1 MTMPTD
7 FQTYTDSVKI
17 IQEAKFSFEYFIKN
31 TIQYS
36 KLSPSLKKFILNKT
50 ESAIY
55 GAGNQALFISDF
67 FNLIKKDIA
76 VAFTSEEI
84 RGSSFERIKLPTIKI
99 TNNYENKSIS
109 ILIATSSK
117 YNNEIINKAEEL
129 GFSNIFY
136 SDNWDLDNSEIKRI
150 CKSIY
155 IYMINS
161 DMLSNVFGVI
171 SLLGG
176 SFKDYLL
183 NTNVKRKVSK
193 LKNNLDIKSCT
204 VIDEALWKM
213 QNLPEDAYQRFFFL
227 SKHEFYPVIRQRFGH
242 TAVESSNNS
251 LKKTFKG
258 FDSFPEESFIFH
270 HGLSSANE
278 KIKNYI
284 KGKIFIDCGAFIGD
298 SAVVLIAYYAPKK
311 LFAFDLSE
319 ANCEGFRK
327 IMELNSVSCE
337 KFDILNVGISDKNGH
352 INMDKKSGIDFS
364 PTRLNKSTDGTIGA
378 LTSIDIF
385 CSENKISDIGFVK
398 FDIEGFG
405 YAGLRGMKKTI
416 CQNRPVLSLAMY
428 HSPQEFFEM
437 KPLLEKITQ
446 QLNYK
451 ITVINCRNSPF
462 CLAEVGLFAYP
473 AELD

>member
-1 MTMPTD
+1 MTVPTD
-7 FQTYTDSVKI
+7 FQTYTDSLKI
-17 IQEAKFSFEYFIKN
+17 IQETKFCFEYFIEN

-36 KLSPSLKKFILNKT
+36 KLSPSLKKFILNGT

-55 GAGNQALFISDF
+55 GAGNQALFIYDF

-84 RGSSFERIKLPTIKI
+84 RGSSFERKKLPTIKI
-99 TNNYENKSIS
+99 TNNHKNKGIS

-117 YNNEIINKAEEL
+117 YNNEIINRTEEL

-136 SDNWDLDNSEIKRI
+136 SDNWELDNSEIKRI

-161 DMLSNVFGVI
+161 GMLSNVFGVI

-183 NTNVKRKVSK
+183 KTNVKRKVSK
-193 LKNNLDIKSCT
+193 LKNNLDAKSCT
-204 VIDEALWKM
+204 IIDEALWKM

-227 SKHEFYPVIRQRFGH
+227 SKHELSPVIHQRFGH
-242 TAVESSNNS
+242 TAVETSNNS
-251 LKKTFKG
+251 FKKFKG

-270 HGLSSANE
+270 HGLSAANE
-278 KIKNYI
+278 KIKKYI

-298 SAVVLIAYYAPKK
+298 SAVVLIKYYAPKK

-327 IMELNSVSCE
+327 IMELNSVPYE
-337 KFDILNVGISDKNGH
+337 KFDILNVGISDRDGH
-352 INMDKKSGIDFS
+352 IYMDKKSGIDFS
-364 PTRLNKSTDGTIGA
+364 PTRLNKSTDGIIGT
-378 LTSIDIF
+378 LTSVDIF
-385 CSENKISDIGFVK
+385 CGKNKISNIGFVK

-405 YAGLRGMKKTI
+405 YEGLRGMKKTI
-416 CQNRPVLSLAMY
+416 YQSRPVLSLAMY